1 VTHLLLAASVAH
13 LLLAA
18 SVAYL
23 NYRWWFFFMLLNLFC
38 LDLSYDVDGA
48 VIRA

>member
-1 VTHLLLAASVAH
+1 VAHLLLAASVAH
-13 LLLAA
+13 LPLMT

-23 NYRWWFFFMLLNLFC
+23 SYRWWLSLVLLNSSC